1 MPSPTPPTRGRARED
16 TGERLSHP
24 ARPAHIP
31 TPALRI
37 SHFPDPSPTT
47 LEPHSPPRLDTE
59 GSHDR
64 TSDEAWSTAPPGQ
77 CQVSEIRVAVA
88 PAALTA
94 GIPAGTRLDPSL
106 ASLASSGCRRFE
118 SGQAHRV
125 SRLVRG
131 MSRRPGTPGRRD
143 PEAPE
148 APRPDPKLS
157 LIHISEPTRL

>member
-37 SHFPDPSPTT
+37 SHFPDPPPTT

-64 TSDEAWSTAPPGQ
+64 M
-77 CQVSEIRVAVA
+77 
-88 PAALTA
+88 
-94 GIPAGTRLDPSL
+94 PAGARRRALRCRVTTKVGIRSFADAGSGRARPS
-106 ASLASSGCRRFE
+106 GDRR
-118 SGQAHRV
+118 G
-125 SRLVRG
+125 G
-131 MSRRPGTPGRRD
+131 
-143 PEAPE
+143 AP
-148 APRPDPKLS
+148 LG
-157 LIHISEPTRL
+157 

>member
-24 ARPAHIP
+24 ARPVHIP

-64 TSDEAWSTAPPGQ
+64 ASDEAWSTTPPGQ

-106 ASLASSGCRRFE
+106 ASLSSSGCRRFE

-125 SRLVRG
+125 SCPVSVMRWG
-131 MSRRPGTPGRRD
+131 PGTARGRGR
-143 PEAPE
+143 EAPQ
-148 APRPDPKLS
+148 A
-157 LIHISEPTRL
+157 

>member
-64 TSDEAWSTAPPGQ
+64 ALDVARTASRHALLLSRPIAAAATFAATS
-77 CQVSEIRVAVA
+77 CC
-88 PAALTA
+88 A
-94 GIPAGTRLDPSL
+94 GIRWLYR
-106 ASLASSGCRRFE
+106 ASVVA
-118 SGQAHRV
+118 
-125 SRLVRG
+125 
-131 MSRRPGTPGRRD
+131 
-143 PEAPE
+143 
-148 APRPDPKLS
+148 
-157 LIHISEPTRL
+157 